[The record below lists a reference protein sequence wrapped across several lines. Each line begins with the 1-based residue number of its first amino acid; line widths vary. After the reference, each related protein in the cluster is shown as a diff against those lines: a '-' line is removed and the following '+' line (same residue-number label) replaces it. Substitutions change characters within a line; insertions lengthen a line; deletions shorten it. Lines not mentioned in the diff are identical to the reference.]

1 MIVALASLT
10 KVFTVALKLLA
21 LIVPL
26 FSKLSA
32 TTEAVPKT
40 VSVSFAPQIK
50 FGHCLDDY
58 K

>member
-50 FGHCLDDY
+50 SLFGRL
-58 K
+58 